1 MREIL
6 PLILLYFFYAAVLAL
21 LIALGIF
28 FYMRAV
34 ISRKTYRC
42 PKCGEIARVEL
53 MHAAHCNTCGAPLN
67 LPEKHHD

>member
-1 MREIL
+1 M
-6 PLILLYFFYAAVLAL
+6 PDILLIIVLYLCYIAVLAL

-42 PKCGEIARVEL
+42 PKCGEIVRVEL

-67 LPEKHHD
+67 LPEKHYD